1 MSFIKRLLKYV
12 FILICLVV
20 TLDAGAVFLFANF
33 RPEIKKA
40 DAIIILGAAINSP
53 ALYNRTTTGL
63 QLYREGKAPVM
74 VLSGGR
80 ISDKDISEAGFMKKV
95 ITKAGEPA
103 PNLIIEDQSGNTFE
117 NFKNSRAKLPNAKSI
132 IIVSDKYH
140 LARSVFLA
148 LRNGFY
154 PVYWTSPDGHYYSK
168 DDWQYYYMREF
179 FAILGYIPKFVTN

>member
-1 MSFIKRLLKYV
+1 MSIIKRLLKYV

-20 TLDAGAVFLFANF
+20 LLDAGAVFLFATA

-53 ALYNRTTTGL
+53 ALQNRTTTALG
-63 QLYREGKAPVM
+63 LYRDGKAPVM

-80 ISDKDISEAGFMKKV
+80 ISDEDISEAGYMKKV
-95 ITKAGEPA
+95 IIKAGEPV
-103 PNLIIEDQSGNTFE
+103 PNLIIEEQSGNTFE
-117 NFKNSRAKLPNAKSI
+117 NFKNSRKKIPEAKSI

-179 FAILGYIPKFVTN
+179 IAILGYIPKFITN